1 MRTDFLCDG
10 KWKTEGLKKHC
21 HSPRSD
27 NEARHTNVQK
37 PTVESSHKPHW
48 SLFLSVRAT
57 TSRRSTSTT
66 VTTILRQEPITAE
79 DFFVTRCFVQR
90 LKTEDLTVR
99 TTDAHFSRVS
109 AHVTVAQDF
118 LPTRVTLA
126 QVHDEFVCLSPHLSN
141 VILSSHVSSQPAW
154 SS

>member
-27 NEARHTNVQK
+27 NEARHTNVQN
-37 PTVESSHKPHW
+37 PQLSPRTNHIGL
-48 SLFLSVRAT
+48 LFLSVRAT

-66 VTTILRQEPITAE
+66 VSTIPRQEPITAE
-79 DFFVTRCFVQR
+79 DFFVSRCFVQR

-118 LPTRVTLA
+118 LPTRVMLA
-126 QVHDEFVCLSPHLSN
+126 VHDEFVCLSPHFSK
-141 VILSSHVSSQPAW
+141 VSLSSHVSSQLAW